1 MLDGFADNEPPKRS
15 DGMSYI
21 YIYVVMHV
29 ASCRHMSKCNVW
41 YILLEYLQEDIEND
55 PWRPSASS
63 VPRADWNGSW
73 DNDGAIGA

>member
-1 MLDGFADNEPPKRS
+1 
-15 DGMSYI
+15 
-21 YIYVVMHV
+21 MHV

-73 DNDGAIGA
+73 DDDGAIGA